1 MFRSVLY
8 LSSVVLSS
16 AFFLGIAATP
26 GSSPDSGRSSQEPAT
41 APAAGQAT
49 PPAATSPAAAAP
61 APQAPPAA
69 SNPTKNPVKATSE
82 SQAKAK
88 KMYGFDCEMCHSAN
102 GSGKSDLAKDM
113 QLTMSDL
120 SDSKTLAGKSDG
132 DIFDII
138 RKGKDKMPP
147 EDPARAKDD
156 DVWNL
161 VVYVRSLSKN
171 STQASNAPN

>member
-1 MFRSVLY
+1 MFRSILY
-8 LSSVVLSS
+8 VSSVVLSS
-16 AFFLGIAATP
+16 AVFLGIAATP
-26 GSSPDSGRSSQEPAT
+26 GASPANGRSSQEPAA
-41 APAAGQAT
+41 APAAPAT
-49 PPAATSPAAAAP
+49 
-61 APQAPPAA
+61 QAPPAA
-69 SNPTKNPVKATSE
+69 PNTTKNPVKATSE

-88 KMYGFDCEMCHSAN
+88 KMYGFDCEMCHAAN

-113 QLTMSDL
+113 QLTLSDL

-147 EDPARAKDD
+147 EDPARATDD

-161 VVYVRSLSKN
+161 VIYVRSLAKN
-171 STQASNAPN
+171 NTAAAAAQ